1 MPSREKDALKGGE
14 KMDRW
19 KVLIIVILLGIGL
32 LLVSIRSYIVV
43 RGLEAQAASLAYEN
57 GLLKEELGY
66 RDRWIEEKIDAVRR
80 LNKEISVEDGQRI
93 LREIWKEA
101 HEYTLPPDLVLAMVC
116 VESAF
121 DSKAVSTT
129 GALGLMQVMPRY
141 HPLPAGWDPFNI
153 ETNIAWGCTV
163 LANYEKKMGDINGAI
178 RAYYAGEKGAQWKE
192 AEEYLHKVMDQ
203 LGRGPQV
210 IHNDALAQP

>member
-1 MPSREKDALKGGE
+1 
-14 KMDRW
+14 MDRW
-19 KVLIIVILLGIGL
+19 KVLIIAILLGVGL

-57 GLLKEELGY
+57 GQLKEELGY
-66 RDRWIEEKIDAVRR
+66 RDQWVEEKLGVVRQ

-93 LREIWKEA
+93 LKEIWKEA
-101 HEYTLPPDLVLAMVC
+101 HEYSLSPDLVLAMVC
-116 VESAF
+116 IESAF
-121 DSKAVSTT
+121 DSKAVSTK

-163 LANYEKKMGDINGAI
+163 LANYERKMGDINGAI

-192 AEEYLHKVMDQ
+192 AEEYLRRVMGK
-203 LGRGPQV
+203 LGGGRQV